1 MVVRQ
6 TRYQTRRTPTAGKVF
21 APSELYEGELGLN
34 MPDKKLYAKDDHGTV
49 FQIGGEPGRT
59 PGKLV
64 QFENYFDVPTI
75 FTDKY
80 IMFRQS
86 DPGPNDF
93 ANVAFYRDTGSTAEF
108 GPADGPR
115 QVNQN
120 VLVRTDVRANT
131 NAFQWNFLAQVEIHP
146 GVSRTETAGLGEP
159 LVLGATLRKHSD
171 IPVWVLYTSSE
182 DYTVNPVWPT
192 LGWELG
198 FKVNGPDP
206 NKRRVVIDMQLNS
219 IDDVAGYTKYGDN
232 EIACAINMTPS
243 VNESDRVVVEKMI
256 RMTGRIGVGI
266 DMSGMKKAVKYG
278 TSTPFYANHDLE
290 CIALP
295 DAGNIVFRNGENGPV
310 VGGLSYN
317 KSIGNGAFSLIGQT
331 VGTGHTN
338 NGESLLVMINGVQKW
353 IPLQS

>member
-1 MVVRQ
+1 MAVRP

-34 MPDKKLYAKDDHGTV
+34 MPDRKLYAKDDHGVV
-49 FQIGGEPGRT
+49 FQIGGEPGRA
-59 PGKLV
+59 PGKMV

-80 IMFRQS
+80 IMFRQAN
-86 DPGPNDF
+86 PTKNDF
-93 ANVAFYRDTGSTAEF
+93 ANVAFYRDTGTNDTFGAE
-108 GPADGPR
+108 GGDVV
-115 QVNQN
+115 VNQN
-120 VLVRTDVRANT
+120 VVVRTDVRAKT
-131 NAFQWNFLAQVEIHP
+131 NSFQWNFLAQVEVHP
-146 GVSRTETAGLGEP
+146 GLTHSDTNKNEP
-159 LVLGATLRKHSD
+159 IVLGGTLRKHSD
-171 IPVWVLYTSSE
+171 MPAWVLYTSSE
-182 DYTVNPVWPT
+182 DYTVNPMYAT

-219 IDDVAGYTKYGDN
+219 IDDVPGYTKYGDN
-232 EIACAINMTPS
+232 ELACALNMTPS

-278 TSTPFYANHDLE
+278 TNTQYYADHDLE

-295 DAGNIVFRNGENGPV
+295 TGGNIVFRNGENGPI

-317 KSIGNGAFSLIGQT
+317 QAIGNGGFALSGVTI
-331 VGTGHTN
+331 GTGHTN
-338 NGESLLVMINGVQKW
+338 NGESLLIMVNGVQRW
-353 IPLQS
+353 IPLQN